1 MGGASGA
8 GGNSKWWCAPFG
20 ADAATG
26 CDYLGAAR
34 PLEQVKNNQEEKKIK
49 GKYQEYLGASSRSS
63 GLGSYRAPAKVCP
76 IQDDEDGHL
85 SYKLGD
91 IIENE
96 NFRCEE

>member
-34 PLEQVKNNQEEKKIK
+34 PLEQVKKGGEKKYHVKI
-49 GKYQEYLGASSRSS
+49 LGVSRRR
-63 GLGSYRAPAKVCP
+63 LKV
-76 IQDDEDGHL
+76 L
-85 SYKLGD
+85 WA
-91 IIENE
+91 
-96 NFRCEE
+96 R

>member
-34 PLEQVKNNQEEKKIK
+34 PLEQVRK
-49 GKYQEYLGASSRSS
+49 
-63 GLGSYRAPAKVCP
+63 
-76 IQDDEDGHL
+76 
-85 SYKLGD
+85 
-91 IIENE
+91 
-96 NFRCEE
+96 